1 MKTDFLYFFIF
12 FQTPFENLAKA
23 INFATRKKKCTATHS
38 SKYWGTISDSLT
50 CIQGVRLENL

>member
-23 INFATRKKKCTATHS
+23 INFATRKKNVQLHIHPNIGGQFQT
-38 SKYWGTISDSLT
+38 L
-50 CIQGVRLENL
+50 